1 MSRYVISL
9 LLLLIISI
17 TPVCAESLNLKVYRD
32 DEVTIQY
39 EAPLEKVIKRIDE
52 MYPSIKSD
60 LEEKLNLK
68 VTFIPTILLIHSSS
82 KFKKMVGGNDL
93 ITAYAVPGRNLIVV
107 NYSKMETTPFNLELT
122 LKHELSHLLLR
133 HHIQGEFPKWLNEGV
148 SQWVSDGIA
157 DIINFNGNR
166 LLKQAAI
173 SNNFL
178 ALKDLNIY
186 FPSSPNLFTL
196 SYEESR
202 SIVEY
207 IDNKFG
213 SDRLLLILEKLHE
226 GNSIEEAVLT
236 SLSVDISQL
245 ENDWHMHLRRKYTW
259 FSYFTDNIYWI
270 IFFAGAII
278 TVIGFFQL
286 RKRIKNYPDEDDDY
300 TDEID

>member
-39 EAPLEKVIKRIDE
+39 EAPLEKVVKRINE
-52 MYPSIKSD
+52 IYPSIKSD

-236 SLSVDISQL
+236 SLSVDIGQL

-286 RKRIKNYPDEDDDY
+286 RKRIKNYPDEDDEDMI
-300 TDEID
+300 E